1 MDRKSKMAVTVRL
14 DFNTWPYGK
23 MNDNIFLEI
32 KKHDRTQTVNKRSMG
47 GLLQIWYILYEMKN
61 D

>member
-1 MDRKSKMAVTVRL
+1 
-14 DFNTWPYGK
+14 